1 MKDTIGVQNIKMSC
15 TTLDKSVT
23 EEETPPLLRRI
34 NTFGS
39 SNLKVLLI
47 KFKLIQF
54 NPALM
59 KNQEV
64 TALRQPFI
72 EGRKTAIKSMQS
84 HIECRVC
91 SFSFGA
97 PPSPPTSQP
106 RPTAE
111 VSPQLFTIGT
121 PLGQPPPPH
130 TKQLIH
136 NTGLCPPTWR
146 NQMIQSQ
153 HK

>member
-1 MKDTIGVQNIKMSC
+1 MKENKKQTIFSNQEIVPHQFEKKERPYRMLATPANPCFMKDTIGVQNIKMSC

-64 TALRQPFI
+64 TALRQPFF
-72 EGRKTAIKSMQS
+72 ERRKD
-84 HIECRVC
+84 C
-91 SFSFGA
+91 
-97 PPSPPTSQP
+97 
-106 RPTAE
+106 
-111 VSPQLFTIGT
+111 
-121 PLGQPPPPH
+121 
-130 TKQLIH
+130 
-136 NTGLCPPTWR
+136 N
-146 NQMIQSQ
+146 
-153 HK
+153 